1 MPCSV
6 KYGETKEARMLRL
19 FGNVLLSASILFA
32 GIWVWYYLIE
42 YQEYDEFTIATP
54 LLILLIG
61 FVLRFIFAGP
71 ERL

>member
-1 MPCSV
+1 
-6 KYGETKEARMLRL
+6 MLRL
-19 FGNVLLSASILFA
+19 FGNGLLLASILFA
-32 GIWVWYYLIE
+32 GAWVWYYLIE

-61 FVLRFIFAGP
+61 FVLRYIFAGP

>member
-1 MPCSV
+1 MSLRLRSL
-6 KYGETKEARMLRL
+6 KMTRMIRL
-19 FGNVLLSASILFA
+19 FGNLLLLASILFA
-32 GIWVWYYLIE
+32 GAWVWYYLIE